1 VAQPIDSKTNQY
13 QGNNLETLLE
23 QLGSLRIIEENI
35 LNEAIETETIDET
48 SIAPVPAVQ
57 NEQVVMPKSM
67 VPDPEWF
74 NRNRTKFED

>member
-1 VAQPIDSKTNQY
+1 
-13 QGNNLETLLE
+13 
-23 QLGSLRIIEENI
+23 LRIIEENI